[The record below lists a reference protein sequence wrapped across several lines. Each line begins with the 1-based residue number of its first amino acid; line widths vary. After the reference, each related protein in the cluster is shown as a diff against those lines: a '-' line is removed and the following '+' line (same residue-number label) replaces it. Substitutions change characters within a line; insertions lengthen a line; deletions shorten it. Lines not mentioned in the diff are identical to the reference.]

1 MPFSIF
7 LMVFSVSIVLYEP
20 LPISPEHSYNMQRKP
35 IRQQLLLS
43 LLLHQPLVSHSW
55 AQCVWIPYLTL
66 DPRNTL
72 QASSHQPKLAHV
84 VECSLL
90 SMPGVSFYFSTII
103 PQPPCKEIILYSLQ
117 RETSASTS
125 SSPALVTQTLC
136 LDFNEHQYCLG
147 GSLRKRYIG
156 HIVFL
161 NQDVEDRAWGPALLK
176 LSTGAHLVGRRRHHT
191 QPYHLHKLLLPSSSQ
206 IYLFRTS

>member
-7 LMVFSVSIVLYEP
+7 PMVFSVSIVLYEP
-20 LPISPEHSYNMQRKP
+20 LPISPEHSYDMQRKP

-84 VECSLL
+84 FECSLL

-103 PQPPCKEIILYSLQ
+103 PQPPCKENHPSQSPKGNLYKHKFEPRPCHSDPLP
-117 RETSASTS
+117 RLYWASVL
-125 SSPALVTQTLC
+125 P
-136 LDFNEHQYCLG
+136 
-147 GSLRKRYIG
+147 GSLRKRCIG

-161 NQDVEDRAWGPALLK
+161 NQDVEDRVWGPALLK

-191 QPYHLHKLLLPSSSQ
+191 QQYHLHKLLLPSGPQ